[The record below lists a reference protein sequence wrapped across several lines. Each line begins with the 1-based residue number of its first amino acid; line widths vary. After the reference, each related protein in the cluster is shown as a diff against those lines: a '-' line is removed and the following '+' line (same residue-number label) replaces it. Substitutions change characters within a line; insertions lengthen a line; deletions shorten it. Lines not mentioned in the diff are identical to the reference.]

1 MGEAEFFEEQAKKC
15 RRDAGAT
22 DCVDARRGL
31 MQVAKH
37 YDREAV
43 RAAREQAPASRARQT
58 Y

>member
-1 MGEAEFFEEQAKKC
+1 MGEAEFFKEQAKKC
-15 RRDAGAT
+15 RREAGAT

-31 MQVAKH
+31 MQMAKH

-43 RAAREQAPASRARQT
+43 RAAREQVQVPRTRRA